1 MQFTRA
7 EETFSKIEK
16 EYPSQISVDLM
27 PLTDSIQAFVL
38 LRVVV
43 IGRIEEES
51 NKQEKYASSEGG
63 FKYKADNKTQEDK
76 IGEDMP
82 DTENKTNTD
91 KIEHKIQ
98 DNSDDM
104 NHIIKNETVNRSVVS
119 DKGVITVENITEQVY
134 GNLIDNTET
143 KWVYSNEPIWM
154 KVMRWLNLI

>member
-1 MQFTRA
+1 MVLDVTYLKNKDVVCGENNTQNFEFTNNM
-7 EETFSKIEK
+7 KH
-16 EYPSQISVDLM
+16 Y
-27 PLTDSIQAFVL
+27 
-38 LRVVV
+38 V